1 MRCYAITEGLGAD
14 RALVFVER
22 NLRRGVEMVQI
33 REKQLGAAELERLVR
48 RVMEMRGDLPIK
60 ILVNGTVSYGADG
73 VHLPGGAGLRPAH
86 AGGQVRDLPHVV
98 GLSCHTVEEVRD
110 AAADFVVFGP
120 VFSKT
125 AVGIEALRAACVFPI
140 PVFAL
145 GGVTWENAAECI
157 PAGAAG
163 IAGIRLFRP

>member
-73 VHLPGGAGLRPAH
+73 VHLPGGGGFPPPPNLRKGGETPPH
-86 AGGQVRDLPHVV
+86 ARTSLA
-98 GLSCHTVEEVRD
+98 TR
-110 AAADFVVFGP
+110 
-120 VFSKT
+120 
-125 AVGIEALRAACVFPI
+125 
-140 PVFAL
+140 
-145 GGVTWENAAECI
+145 
-157 PAGAAG
+157 
-163 IAGIRLFRP
+163 